1 MHLAKRECLPCKAGT
16 TPLTEAECTELMVEL
31 IDWKIED
38 GHLVKRFKMA
48 DFIEPMRLANRIAD
62 LAESVS
68 HHPDLHVRWGE
79 LKVIIWTHSIDG
91 LSLADFILAAKVDE
105 LI

>member
-1 MHLAKRECLPCKAGT
+1 MP
-16 TPLTEAECTELMVEL
+16 ELVG
-31 IDWKIED
+31 WRIEE
-38 GHLVKRFKMA
+38 GHLVKRLKMA
-48 DFIEPMRLANRIAD
+48 DFMAPMSLANKIAD
-62 LAESVS
+62 LAERVS

-91 LSLADFILAAKVDE
+91 LSVADFILAAKIDQ

>member
-1 MHLAKRECLPCKAGT
+1 MPDL
-16 TPLTEAECTELMVEL
+16 V
-31 IDWKIED
+31 DWVIED

-48 DFIEPMRLANRIAD
+48 DFMAPMHLANKVAD

-91 LSLADFILAAKVDE
+91 LSLADFILAAKIDN
-105 LI
+105 LT